1 MKFNRNLS
9 LKYCY
14 RFTESHYPGEMI
26 FIANPDGVEEDD
38 GVLITISFNGETQQ
52 SYVLLLDAKTFEE
65 IDRAYLP
72 INIPFS
78 FHGNWFP
85 ELY

>member
-1 MKFNRNLS
+1 
-9 LKYCY
+9 
-14 RFTESHYPGEMI
+14 MI
-26 FIANPDGVEEDD
+26 FVPNPDGVQEDD
-38 GVLITISFNGETQQ
+38 GVLLTIVFDGETQQ
-52 SYVLLLDAKTFEE
+52 SYILVLDGITFEE

-85 ELY
+85 ELQ